1 VGDKILKEVVWDCE
15 TDGLL
20 ESLTKLHVFSWKEDE
35 EPIQSTNDPKTIKEV
50 MTQPDT
56 LYIGHNIIG
65 YDLPALRK
73 LGIVDVPWEACADTL
88 GLSWVLFPE
97 RVRHGLKQWA
107 EDLGGEKPEVED
119 WVDVTYEQMCHRCES
134 DVNTNWLLWQ
144 KIKEKLNALYS
155 S

>member
-1 VGDKILKEVVWDCE
+1 MKEVVWDIE

-20 ESLTKLHVFSWKEDE
+20 ESLTKLHVLSWKEDE
-35 EPIQSTNDPKTIKEV
+35 GPIQSTNDSKVIKEV

-88 GLSWVLFPE
+88 GLSWVLFTE
-97 RVRHGLKQWA
+97 RVRHGLDPWG
-107 EDLGGEKPEVED
+107 EDFGVIKPKVTD
-119 WVDVTYEQMCHRCES
+119 WENLTYEEYRHRCQE
-134 DVNTNWLLWQ
+134 DVQINWLLWQ
-144 KIKEKLNALYS
+144 KIKGKLGELYEAQD
-155 S
+155 